1 MLAPFAPPL
10 VHTPGVVVVKVTA
23 SLLLAEADG
32 VTRLAARVVSAIAG
46 KEMVWYDVE
55 KTRTLD
61 GLSMAT
67 YIRPDESKARSVG
80 RLSPL
85 EPPVSVLIGLAPSA
99 KPASY
104 ARISLAL

>member
-32 VTRLAARVVSAIAG
+32 VTRLAARVVSATAG

-61 GLSMAT
+61 GLSVDT

-85 EPPVSVLIGLAPSA
+85 EPPVSVLIGLAPLA
-99 KPASY
+99 NPASY
-104 ARISLAL
+104 VRISPAE